1 METKRK
7 DVKNQLYSKKNNHVK
22 NYQETTVK
30 GPQKNQFP
38 IAVLELTASLCI
50 NHYLFT
56 TPSDC
61 FVHFYNRKINKLTE
75 NKLYKR
81 SENECS

>member
-1 METKRK
+1 MLHSKG
-7 DVKNQLYSKKNNHVK
+7 QLRSDRDGNTEKGCQKFTVQQKTNHAK

-50 NHYLFT
+50 NHYTVRHSLHLVT
-56 TPSDC
+56 
-61 FVHFYNRKINKLTE
+61 VL
-75 NKLYKR
+75 LLL
-81 SENECS
+81 